1 MPPDMK
7 ASTTC
12 IPVTLPSH
20 LTHIYDISRHNT
32 WSTSC
37 PFVRVATPHVS
48 IDGYPYS
55 NDTKISLCFQP
66 FSQFRL
72 LKNVYHESMACR
84 LAVKASVK
92 ISHAYKISYHLA
104 LLVHTD
110 QHPNQSDMKI
120 NMNKLKNIH
129 HTSWL
134 ICLTPNRHYVKEII
148 RTIFLFLTNWGCAI
162 KFAVTPQSFLN

>member
-7 ASTTC
+7 PSTTC

-20 LTHIYDISRHNT
+20 LSHIYDISRHNT

-72 LKNVYHESMACR
+72 LKNVYHESMAYR

-110 QHPNQSDMKI
+110 QHPNQNDMKI
-120 NMNKLKNIH
+120 SMNKLK
-129 HTSWL
+129 
-134 ICLTPNRHYVKEII
+134 
-148 RTIFLFLTNWGCAI
+148 TIYHDSMAYMFNTQQTLCQRDNTHKL
-162 KFAVTPQSFLN
+162 SFSPFQVIERSINNQ